1 MATTA
6 GFPSLSLN
14 HAWAGLNCVQPCHV
28 RSDDVAP
35 VANVLLRC
43 LCMASASRS
52 DSLLTLSIILFCK
65 ARYTL
70 ASGDKVEFNTVDFV
84 ESRLLICRRYGQ
96 LSCRCVRGQSDTVN
110 FVDFQSFNK
119 VTKSTVLN
127 STLSPVCTGFKV
139 MTFKA
144 RLTN

>member
-1 MATTA
+1 V
-6 GFPSLSLN
+6 P
-14 HAWAGLNCVQPCHV
+14 PCHV

-52 DSLLTLSIILFCK
+52 DSLSPSHYSVKPGTHWRVATKLNSTRSTLLKVNCWFV
-65 ARYTL
+65 AGFFRQQTV
-70 ASGDKVEFNTVDFV
+70 AETGDKSATIKVD
-84 ESRLLICRRYGQ
+84 CRQYGQ

-119 VTKSTVLN
+119 ITKSTVLN
-127 STLSPVCTGFKV
+127 STLSPVCTAVPGLRFII
-139 MTFKA
+139 TG
-144 RLTN
+144 N